1 MYILN
6 NWKTAEQTSKKL
18 ISNKYL
24 VPKVYSEP
32 YQRFK
37 MELFAKLVNGF
48 HPLTISNKAQSILG
62 RVLHTSLLST
72 VQTFN
77 QNQ

>member
-1 MYILN
+1 MHIFN
-6 NWKTAEQTSKKL
+6 NLKTAEQTSKKL

-37 MELFAKLVNGF
+37 MELFAKIVNGF
-48 HPLTISNKAQSILG
+48 HPLTISNKAQSMLG

-72 VQTFN
+72 VQTLN